1 MELPNASLPSAGLSA
16 LWAALARDYL
26 LLALVGALILLTLP
40 APRGIAGYPDLVDWP
55 TVTVLAGLLVLTKGL
70 ELSGALA
77 RAGAGLAARMPTERA
92 LALLLVTATALLATV
107 LTNDV
112 ALFVMVPLTLAL
124 RHGGPLPVN
133 RLVVFEALAANAGSV
148 LTPVGNP
155 QNLFLWQRSGL
166 PFADFIAAM
175 APLAAL
181 LALPLLAMTAAAFSG
196 RRLAPL
202 RAVPAPPLDRG
213 LLLLSLALY
222 LPFLILADLR
232 QAPLALAL
240 LAALFFLLRREALM
254 RADWGLILVFI
265 LMFIDLRL
273 LARLPQAQALLEG
286 AGLEQPQNLFL
297 AGVAASQAI
306 SNVPATILLAGF
318 SRDWLTLAYAVN
330 VGGFG
335 LALGSLANLIALRMA
350 RDRRAWIA
358 FHAWSVPLMLAGG
371 ALAYFWLLSPWRG
384 P

>member
-1 MELPNASLPSAGLSA
+1 MLLPKVGLPS
-16 LWAALARDYL
+16 LWAALAEDYL
-26 LLALVGALILLTLP
+26 LLALLGVLVLFTL
-40 APRGIAGYPDLVDWP
+40 AEPRGLAGYPELVDWP
-55 TVTVLAGLLVLTKGL
+55 TVATLAGLLVLTKGL

-77 RAGAGLAARMPTERA
+77 RAGSALARRMPTERA
-92 LALLLVTATALLATV
+92 LALLLVAATALLATA

-124 RHGGPLPVN
+124 RHGGALPVN
-133 RLVVFEALAANAGSV
+133 RLIAFEALAANAGSV

-166 PFADFIAAM
+166 PFAEFIAAM

-196 RRLAPL
+196 RRLESLQAIQ
-202 RAVPAPPLDRG
+202 PPPMDRG
-213 LLLLSLALY
+213 LLLLSLGLY

-232 QAPLALAL
+232 QAPLGLAL
-240 LAALFFLLRREALM
+240 LAALFLFLRRQALM
-254 RADWGLILVFI
+254 QADWSLILVFI

-273 LARLPQAQALLEG
+273 LVRLPQAQAVLESG
-286 AGLEQPQNLFL
+286 GLEQPQNLFL
-297 AGVAASQAI
+297 AGVAASQSI

-335 LALGSLANLIALRMA
+335 FALGSLANLIALRMA
-350 RDRRAWIA
+350 RDRQAWIT
-358 FHAWSVPLMLAGG
+358 FHAWSVPLLLGGG
-371 ALAYFWLLSPWRG
+371 ALAYFWLFWPWF
-384 P
+384 